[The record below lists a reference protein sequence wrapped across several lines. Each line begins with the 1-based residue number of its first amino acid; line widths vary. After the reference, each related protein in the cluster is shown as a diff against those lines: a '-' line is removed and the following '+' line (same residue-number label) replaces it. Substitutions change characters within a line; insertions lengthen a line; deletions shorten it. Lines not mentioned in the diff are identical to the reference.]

1 MAYQLLVGFDEA
13 TPQETAA
20 TDAIQEWR
28 EALARDG
35 WRATSEPV
43 TRIVRTEARTAM
55 GEYAVEVTGQ
65 RTRDDGSDGD
75 GDGGAAVDGDV

>member
-13 TPQETAA
+13 TPQDQAA

-28 EALARDG
+28 QALERDG

-65 RTRDDGSDGD
+65 RTRDDA
-75 GDGGAAVDGDV
+75 GGGPADGDV